1 MQESYRKD
9 PASHPDPESCVGGR
23 KGAGE
28 ALTGAHA
35 GQPSSCEI
43 QPFGVPTPL
52 SEAEGHT
59 EGGAI
64 GEPPED
70 PAQSET
76 LCMRGN
82 PSRGKREIPRV
93 PAGDGTA
100 GRPGKVTS
108 RNPGMNVR
116 GKSDDRIVPAK
127 PPNNAGDDPAAE
139 AVEGRRSTEG
149 NTLPEAASR
158 TQSRTD
164 ASIALQRVR
173 EVARR
178 DKRARFTALLHH
190 VAVDRLRDS
199 FYALKR
205 HAAPGID
212 GLTWDQY
219 EADLEARIPDLHRRV
234 HLGTYRAQPSRR
246 TFIPKADGRMRPLG
260 IAALEDKIVQQA
272 VVSVLNQIY
281 EADFLGFSYGFR
293 PGRGAH
299 DALDALWVG
308 LMGKKVNWVL
318 DADIRG
324 FFDAICHGWLGKF
337 LEHRIADRR
346 VLRLIQKWLRAGVSE
361 DGQWSKTEV
370 GTPQGA
376 VASPLL
382 ANVFLHYAFDLWV
395 QQWRTKFATGDMIV
409 VRYADD
415 FVVGFQHRRDAERF
429 HHELG
434 ERFQK
439 FGLALHPEKTR
450 LIEFGRFAAENRRK
464 RGEGKPETFTFL
476 GFTHIC
482 GRKHWSGGFIV
493 KRRTAAKRLRAKLQE
508 VREALLRRRHE
519 PIADLGKWLRSV
531 MQGYFNYFAVPGN
544 IVSLNMFRRETARN
558 WLHALR
564 RRSQRHRLTWERFGP
579 IVDSWFPRAQV
590 LHEHP
595 NDRFY
600 AKHPK

>member
-1 MQESYRKD
+1 MQESHRKD

-23 KGAGE
+23 KDAGE

-43 QPFGVPTPL
+43 NHSGVPTL
-52 SEAEGHT
+52 LFEAEGHT

-64 GEPPED
+64 GKPLED

-76 LCMRGN
+76 LCMRGH
-82 PSRGKREIPRV
+82 SLRGKREV
-93 PAGDGTA
+93 PQVPVVDGTA
-100 GRPGKVTS
+100 GRPEKVTN
-108 RNPGMNVR
+108 RNPGMYAC
-116 GKSDDRIVPAK
+116 GKSDDRVVPGK
-127 PPNNAGDDPAAE
+127 PPNKGEHLSPTE

-158 TQSRTD
+158 TQSRLD
-164 ASIALQRVR
+164 AWIALQRVR

-190 VAVDRLRDS
+190 VTVDLLRES

-205 HAAPGID
+205 HAAPGVD
-212 GLTWDQY
+212 GLTWEQY
-219 EADLEARIPDLHRRV
+219 EADLEERIPELHRRV

-260 IAALEDKIVQQA
+260 IASLEDKIVQQA

-281 EADFLGFSYGFR
+281 EVDFLGFSYGFR
-293 PGRGAH
+293 PGHGPH

-324 FFDAICHGWLGKF
+324 FFDAIDHGWLCKF

-361 DGQWSKTEV
+361 DGQWSKTDV

-395 QQWRTKFATGDMIV
+395 HQWRTKFATGDVIV

-415 FVVGFQHRRDAERF
+415 FVVGFQHRPDAERF
-429 HHELG
+429 LHELG
-434 ERFQK
+434 GRMEK

-450 LIEFGRFAAENRRK
+450 LIEFDGGVGKASRR
-464 RGEGKPETFTFL
+464 
-476 GFTHIC
+476 
-482 GRKHWSGGFIV
+482 
-493 KRRTAAKRLRAKLQE
+493 RLRSWAS
-508 VREALLRRRHE
+508 
-519 PIADLGKWLRSV
+519 PTSV
-531 MQGYFNYFAVPGN
+531 GESAGAWA
-544 IVSLNMFRRETARN
+544 S
-558 WLHALR
+558 
-564 RRSQRHRLTWERFGP
+564 S
-579 IVDSWFPRAQV
+579 
-590 LHEHP
+590 
-595 NDRFY
+595 
-600 AKHPK
+600 